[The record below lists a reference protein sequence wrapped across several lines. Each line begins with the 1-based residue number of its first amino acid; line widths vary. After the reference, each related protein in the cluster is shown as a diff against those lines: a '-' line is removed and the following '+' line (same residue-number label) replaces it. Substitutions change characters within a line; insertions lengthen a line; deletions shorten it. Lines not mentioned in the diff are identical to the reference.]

1 MFYLSALTFVS
12 VSQVIMEAIASV
24 DGYDAN
30 RREAVRK
37 AAQSLNLKK
46 EAAMAIFSKAVC
58 IFRSKEN
65 YSVVACCSW
74 STLIISHHKIG
85 HNSELFKFNDQV
97 RKLFLSYIQR
107 AKAAGN
113 RIETAKELKKLI
125 SFNTVVVSELLA
137 SIKGELSPTAEAE
150 SSSTTTES
158 DEDDDEPEWESLET
172 LRKTRPDK
180 ELREK
185 LRKSNQK
192 EITLKDDLPLRD
204 RAELYE
210 TYLMF
215 CITGETTN
223 VSFGTAISTKKDDS
237 EFLMLKQLGDILGLT
252 RKEAQDVHIKFSEKA
267 FVQQAEVILA
277 DGKLTEAK
285 ADQLAKIQKQVGL
298 PTEHAQKIIKS
309 ITTTKLSS
317 AIEASVSRGQ
327 IGIQQVRG
335 LKEANFELE
344 SLIAEPLRESI
355 YRKAIE
361 EIFSSGTGDFN
372 EEEVYV
378 KMPADL
384 VISAEKAKKIV
395 QDIAKVR
402 LENSLVQAIAL
413 LRQKKRDNVVCTEC
427 HFTCCLPSVSLCIDA
442 RY

>member
-1 MFYLSALTFVS
+1 
-12 VSQVIMEAIASV
+12 
-24 DGYDAN
+24 
-30 RREAVRK
+30 
-37 AAQSLNLKK
+37 
-46 EAAMAIFSKAVC
+46 
-58 IFRSKEN
+58 
-65 YSVVACCSW
+65 
-74 STLIISHHKIG
+74 
-85 HNSELFKFNDQV
+85 
-97 RKLFLSYIQR
+97 
-107 AKAAGN
+107 
-113 RIETAKELKKLI
+113 
-125 SFNTVVVSELLA
+125 
-137 SIKGELSPTAEAE
+137 
-150 SSSTTTES
+150 
-158 DEDDDEPEWESLET
+158 
-172 LRKTRPDK
+172 
-180 ELREK
+180 
-185 LRKSNQK
+185 
-192 EITLKDDLPLRD
+192 
-204 RAELYE
+204 
-210 TYLMF
+210 
-215 CITGETTN
+215 
-223 VSFGTAISTKKDDS
+223 
-237 EFLMLKQLGDILGLT
+237 MLKQLGDILGLT

-298 PTEHAQKIIKS
+298 PTEHAQKIIKG

-335 LKEANFELE
+335 LKEANFQLE

-361 EIFSSGTGDFN
+361 EIFSSGTGDFD

-413 LRQKKRDNVVCTEC
+413 LRQKKRDNVVCTQC
-427 HFTCCLPSVSLCIDA
+427 HLFAAYHLIPL
-442 RY
+442 

>member
-1 MFYLSALTFVS
+1 
-12 VSQVIMEAIASV
+12 
-24 DGYDAN
+24 
-30 RREAVRK
+30 
-37 AAQSLNLKK
+37 
-46 EAAMAIFSKAVC
+46 
-58 IFRSKEN
+58 
-65 YSVVACCSW
+65 
-74 STLIISHHKIG
+74 
-85 HNSELFKFNDQV
+85 
-97 RKLFLSYIQR
+97 
-107 AKAAGN
+107 
-113 RIETAKELKKLI
+113 
-125 SFNTVVVSELLA
+125 
-137 SIKGELSPTAEAE
+137 
-150 SSSTTTES
+150 
-158 DEDDDEPEWESLET
+158 

-180 ELREK
+180 ELKEK

-215 CITGETTN
+215 CITGETTK

-317 AIEASVSRGQ
+317 AIEASVARGQ
-327 IGIQQVRG
+327 IGLQQVRG
-335 LKEANFELE
+335 LKEANFDLE
-344 SLIAEPLRESI
+344 SLIAKPLREGI
-355 YRKAIE
+355 YKKTVE
-361 EIFSSGTGDFN
+361 GIFSSGTGDFD

-378 KMPADL
+378 NIPAEL

-413 LRQKKRDNVVCTEC
+413 LRQKKKDDVVCTKC
-427 HFTCCLPSVSLCIDA
+427 ILPAAYHLFPSENCEHC
-442 RY
+442 

>member
-1 MFYLSALTFVS
+1 M
-12 VSQVIMEAIASV
+12 
-24 DGYDAN
+24 
-30 RREAVRK
+30 
-37 AAQSLNLKK
+37 
-46 EAAMAIFSKAVC
+46 
-58 IFRSKEN
+58 
-65 YSVVACCSW
+65 
-74 STLIISHHKIG
+74 
-85 HNSELFKFNDQV
+85 
-97 RKLFLSYIQR
+97 FLSYIQR
-107 AKAAGN
+107 AKEAGN

-137 SIKGELSPTAEAE
+137 DIKGELSPTAETEASSVTSE
-150 SSSTTTES
+150 SEG
-158 DEDDDEPEWESLET
+158 EDDEYEWESLET

-180 ELREK
+180 ELKEK
-185 LRKSNQK
+185 LRKSVQK
-192 EITLKDDLPLRD
+192 EITLKDDIPLRD
-204 RAELYE
+204 RIELYE

-252 RKEAQDVHIKFSEKA
+252 RKEAQDVHIKFTEKA

-285 ADQLAKIQKQVGL
+285 ADQLAKIQKQFGL
-298 PTEHAQKIIKS
+298 PTENAQKIIKG

-317 AIEASVSRGQ
+317 AIEASVARGQ

-335 LKEANFELE
+335 LKEANFQLD
-344 SLIAEPLRESI
+344 SLISEPLRESI
-355 YRKAIE
+355 YRKTVE
-361 EIFSSGTGDFN
+361 EIFSSGTGDFD

-378 KMPADL
+378 KVPADL
-384 VISAEKAKKIV
+384 IISAEKAKSIV

-413 LRQKKRDNVVCTEC
+413 LWQKRDSVR
-427 HFTCCLPSVSLCIDA
+427 CCRIGGRVIAERVEELDRGFEDLQIRSRCLFC
-442 RY
+442 R